1 MKMTAM
7 MRTRVAVVVVVVAR
21 DGVGGLLV
29 SLLIVDVGLMD
40 GCLLISGSLIS
51 CLF

>member
-1 MKMTAM
+1 
-7 MRTRVAVVVVVVAR
+7 VVVAR

-29 SLLIVDVGLMD
+29 SLLID